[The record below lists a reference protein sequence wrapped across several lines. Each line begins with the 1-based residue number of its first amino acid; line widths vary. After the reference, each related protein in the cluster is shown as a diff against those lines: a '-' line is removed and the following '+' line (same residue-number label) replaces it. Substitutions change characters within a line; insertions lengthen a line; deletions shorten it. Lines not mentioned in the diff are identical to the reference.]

1 MPWTKHLDG
10 ENICSITQLKNALS
24 DFECYMSVYNPNIF
38 SCKESNMA
46 SNFSCENLQSC
57 KQIKMDLMDEFKV
70 KNEGFNDSTVLLL
83 WKEEF
88 VTYIQDFV
96 AYDLQNFIGEVG
108 GTLGLFLGVS
118 FTSLITFIEYLYLRQ
133 TQ

>member
-1 MPWTKHLDG
+1 
-10 ENICSITQLKNALS
+10 
-24 DFECYMSVYNPNIF
+24 
-38 SCKESNMA
+38 
-46 SNFSCENLQSC
+46 
-57 KQIKMDLMDEFKV
+57 MDEFKV
-70 KNEGFNDSTVLLL
+70 MNKGFNDSTVLLL